1 MERITT
7 TSETEMTLYSERIG
21 GGAVNQGL
29 SDRLARELEEM
40 REQGV
45 LKVLRHI
52 EGAQSSTVRMEG
64 FGEVVNLCSNN
75 YLGLCD
81 EPSVTDA
88 VRDGVE
94 RYGAGTSSV
103 RFICGTFTVHR
114 ELEEQIADFLGTEA
128 SITYTSCWNANEG
141 LFAPLLGPEDVLVS
155 DALNHASIIDGIRLC
170 KAQRKIYGHMDMGE
184 LEEILAGSQ
193 DARHRLVVTDG
204 VFSMEGEIAPLPKIR
219 ELCDRYDAIMVIDDS
234 HATGVLGETGRGTPE
249 HFGMH
254 GEVDIVTSTLG
265 KALGGMA
272 GGFTAGSRDLCEYLT
287 QNSRTQLF
295 TNAIAPPSACG
306 ALAAIRHLESHPEL
320 IGRLQANTGY
330 FRDELVS
337 LGYHP
342 IEGDTPIVPVVVGAT
357 SDAIAL
363 SDRLLDEGVFVI
375 GFGFPVVPK
384 GEARIRCQISAAHS
398 SEDLDRALAA
408 LEKVGRMLGLI

>member
-1 MERITT
+1 
-7 TSETEMTLYSERIG
+7 MTLYSERIG
-21 GGAVNQGL
+21 GGAVNQDL
-29 SDRLARELEEM
+29 SDRLARELAEM

-52 EGAQSSTVRMEG
+52 EGAQSAVVQMEG

-75 YLGLCD
+75 YLGLCA
-81 EPSVTDA
+81 EPAVTDA
-88 VRDGVE
+88 VRDGVD

-103 RFICGTFTVHR
+103 RFICGTFAVHR

-128 SITYTSCWNANEG
+128 AITYTSCWNANEG
-141 LFAPLLGPEDVLVS
+141 LFAPLLGEDDVLIS

-170 KAQRKIYGHMDMGE
+170 KAKRKIYGHMDMGE
-184 LEEILAGSQ
+184 LREILESSR

-204 VFSMEGEIAPLPKIR
+204 VFSMEGEIAPLPEIR
-219 ELCDRYDAIMVIDDS
+219 DLCNRYDATMVIDDS

-249 HFGMH
+249 HYGMH
-254 GEVDIVTSTLG
+254 GEVDIITSTLG

-272 GGFTAGSRDLCEYLT
+272 GGFTASSRDLCEFLT
-287 QNSRTQLF
+287 QQSRTQLF
-295 TNAIAPPSACG
+295 TNAIAPPSASG

-320 IGRLQANTGY
+320 VTELKANTSY
-330 FRDELVS
+330 FREKLLA
-337 LGYHP
+337 LGYRP

-363 SDRLLDEGVFVI
+363 SDRLLEEGVFVI
-375 GFGFPVVPK
+375 GFGFPVVPR
-384 GEARIRCQISAAHS
+384 GEARIRCQISAAHTR
-398 SEDLDRALAA
+398 EHLDRALAA
-408 LEKVGRMLGLI
+408 LEKVGRQLDLI